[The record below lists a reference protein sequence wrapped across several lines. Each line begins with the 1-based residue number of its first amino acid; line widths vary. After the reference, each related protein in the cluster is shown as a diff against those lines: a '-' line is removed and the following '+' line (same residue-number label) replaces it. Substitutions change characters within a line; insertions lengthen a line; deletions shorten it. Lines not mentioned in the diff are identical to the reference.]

1 MTRYFCKL
9 GAMIVVL
16 ASLTGVGAAQQV
28 DQDKV
33 QGLAEAI
40 AKAEGFGVKG
50 AIPTRYHNPGN
61 IRSTKSG
68 HHYDGQLGLN
78 CSGYVIFKS
87 DRYGWRALREQ
98 LELMASG
105 QSAHYGTSMTILK
118 VAKIYAT
125 GWKLWAKNVSKGLG
139 VSPTTTL
146 KEYFT
151 LTPPVLTYPLDLRR
165 SVSLAV
171 LLMPSPVQMPVLAE

>member
-1 MTRYFCKL
+1 MTKNFCKL

-28 DQDKV
+28 DHEKV
-33 QGLAEAI
+33 QSLAEAI

-61 IRSTKSG
+61 IRSTKTG
-68 HHYDGQLGLN
+68 HHYDGQIGLN
-78 CSGYVIFKS
+78 RCGYVIFKS

-105 QSAHYGTSMTILK
+105 QSAHYGTDMTILS

-125 GWKLWAKNVSKGLG
+125 GWRLWAKNVSKGLG
-139 VSPTTTL
+139 VSPATTL

-151 LTPPVLTYPLDLRR
+151 VTAPKIVLPGDMSRETLIAILG
-165 SVSLAV
+165 
-171 LLMPSPVQMPVLAE
+171 PSPMQLPVLAE

>member
-1 MTRYFCKL
+1 MTRYFLKL

-28 DQDKV
+28 DGEKV
-33 QGLAEAI
+33 QSLADAI

-68 HHYDGQLGLN
+68 HHYDGQVGLN
-78 CSGYVIFKS
+78 RSGYVIFKS
-87 DRYGWRALREQ
+87 DRFGWRALREQ

-105 QSAHYGTSMTILK
+105 QSAHYGTNMTILK

-125 GWKLWAKNVSKGLG
+125 GWKLWAKNVSQGLG
-139 VSPTTTL
+139 VSPATTL

-151 LTPPVLTYPLDLRR
+151 VTAPSFIMPGESSREQLLT
-165 SVSLAV
+165 SL
-171 LLMPSPVQMPVLAE
+171 LPSPVQMPVLAE

>member
-1 MTRYFCKL
+1 MTKNFCKL

-28 DQDKV
+28 DHEKV
-33 QGLAEAI
+33 QSLAEAI

-61 IRSTKSG
+61 IRSTKTG
-68 HHYDGQLGLN
+68 HHYDGQIGLN
-78 CSGYVIFKS
+78 HCGYVIFKS

-105 QSAHYGTSMTILK
+105 QSAHYGTDMTILN

-125 GWKLWAKNVSKGLG
+125 GWRLWAKNVSKGLG
-139 VSPTTTL
+139 VSPATTL

-151 LTPPVLTYPLDLRR
+151 VTAPKIVLPGDMSRETLIAILG
-165 SVSLAV
+165 
-171 LLMPSPVQMPVLAE
+171 PSPMQLPVLAE